1 MTIDPDEY
9 DINELRDMARER
21 FGPPGDTEESAEE
34 DPVFSAG
41 PDAAGPR
48 SRDSFHARLYREL
61 LPLESQDGDRSRPYL
76 DSLPET
82 YAAEVVVFEWLGFL
96 LERAG
101 YKQATE
107 ALDYYES
114 IDWLTADVES
124 TLRDYLLGIDEP
136 AVSEAADL
144 DVDDHLLSLVYI
156 ARLVSMA

>member
-21 FGPPGDTEESAEE
+21 FGPPGEAEDPAEE
-34 DPVFSAG
+34 EPLFASH
-41 PDAAGPR
+41 PDAGGPR
-48 SRDSFHARLYREL
+48 SRDSFHAGLYREL
-61 LPLESQDGDRSRPYL
+61 LPLEGKSGDSERPYL
-76 DSLPET
+76 ASLPES
-82 YAAEVVVFEWLGFL
+82 YAAEIVVFEWLGFL

-101 YKQATE
+101 YNSATE

-114 IDWLTADVES
+114 IDWLTEDVES